1 MTTTKPLTRRQ
12 FYARMRKLGFTK
24 GLQFARN
31 GVSYSKRYPEHG
43 EATVTV
49 TVHKRHEEQFHIIG
63 DVPFSGLYV
72 LGSDAGGKDVVW
84 ATRLIN
90 PAEFGCENM
99 LEVCLGICN
108 GSMTFE

>member
-49 TVHKRHEEQFHIIG
+49 TVPKRHEEQFHIIG
-63 DVPFSGLYV
+63 NVPFSGIFV
-72 LGSDAGGKDVVW
+72 LGPDAGGRAVAWGRPV
-84 ATRLIN
+84 N
-90 PAEFGCENM
+90 PAELGCRNM
-99 LEVCLGICN
+99 FEVCLDLCN
-108 GSMTFE
+108 GTLTFE